1 MDRFNT
7 KMKDFCSMKE
17 TGDNASENICKS
29 EKLIRSNHVEYSN
42 TAMSHKS
49 GKKRKLGTEC

>member
-1 MDRFNT
+1 MDRFNI
-7 KMKDFCSMKE
+7 KMKDFCSVKE

-29 EKLIRSNHVEYSN
+29 EKLIRSYYVEYSN

>member
-1 MDRFNT
+1 MDRFNI

-29 EKLIRSNHVEYSN
+29 EKL
-42 TAMSHKS
+42 MSYYA
-49 GKKRKLGTEC
+49 RIQ